1 MTTMQQHCLGYQVS
15 FHWMTNV
22 ISKYMQVSQDFL
34 QFENDRRLSGFADE
48 ADHIQT
54 VDSITYLSIQF
65 CLLFLQLAL
74 YV

>member
-1 MTTMQQHCLGYQVS
+1 MQL
-15 FHWMTNV
+15 
-22 ISKYMQVSQDFL
+22 SQDFL
-34 QFENDRRLSGFADE
+34 QFEKDGRLSGFADE

>member
-34 QFENDRRLSGFADE
+34 QFEKDWEFADE

-54 VDSITYLSIQF
+54 VDSIT
-65 CLLFLQLAL
+65 
-74 YV
+74 